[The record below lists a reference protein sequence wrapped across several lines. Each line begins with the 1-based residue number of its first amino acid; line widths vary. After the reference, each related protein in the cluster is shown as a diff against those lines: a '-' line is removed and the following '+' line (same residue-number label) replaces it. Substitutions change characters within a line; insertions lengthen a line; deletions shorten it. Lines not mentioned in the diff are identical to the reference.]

1 MTYRTISRAAVAFLL
16 WTAVVGASGAPAAPP
31 AARPGAAS
39 TGVMPL
45 DLTTGMTDI
54 TPLQVTDPVTNE
66 AFDPQTPP
74 QTVEGT
80 LVSVDATGQSAT
92 VRTKRNGDVKMGLP
106 PDVYLSR
113 KGELANVG
121 DMKPGDRIWATVET
135 AHGVRAIRV
144 VFAAPFNPLISWIG
158 IPVLLLIALG
168 IWWTGRSAAGRDERA
183 QPVRA

>member
-1 MTYRTISRAAVAFLL
+1 MTYRTISHAAGAFLL
-16 WTAVVGASGAPAAPP
+16 WAALAGVPAAHAAPP
-31 AARPGAAS
+31 AARPGAAA

-45 DLTTGMTDI
+45 DLTTGKTDT
-54 TPLQVTDPVTNE
+54 TPLQATDPVTNE

-80 LVSVDATGQSAT
+80 LVAVDATGQSAT
-92 VRTKRNGDVKMGLP
+92 VRTKRNGDVKIGLP

-135 AHGVRAIRV
+135 THGVRAIRV

-158 IPVLLLIALG
+158 IPLLLLIALA
-168 IWWTGRSAAGRDERA
+168 IWWTGRRAAGDDERA